1 MDITASAWMSILQI
15 SGLLFYLIPIILV
28 IFAVIKFYKLAKEK
42 NRILNEISNKL
53 DRLSNK

>member
-53 DRLSNK
+53 ERLSNK